1 MSVIKEQHGSY
12 AIQATGAIE
21 SIALDKPKAT
31 FRKLW
36 IYPAKGISNGG
47 LVANGALVTIG
58 KDGDGV
64 KVVTDPLNPGD
75 LPLKIELPEATGET
89 MHLSDIVISGTQ
101 GDGVF
106 YSYWP

>member
-12 AIQATGAIE
+12 TIQTTGQIE
-21 SIALDKPKAT
+21 SIAQDKPKAT

-36 IYPAKGISNGG
+36 IYPGVPAGG
-47 LVANGALVTIG
+47 VLTPNQNPVTIG
-58 KDGDGV
+58 KDGDGP
-64 KVVTDPLNPGD
+64 KVVTDPININD

-89 MHLSDIVISGTQ
+89 MLLQDIIISGTK